1 MREFQEKKKFK
12 KILYSKGMV
21 ITLVVLIIFFARAT
35 YGVYKKQEESSAN
48 SYRAANELKRLV
60 DRQTLLNSELARLST
75 NEGIEEEI
83 RAKFGVSKPGEEVLI
98 IVDPDKATTTE
109 IIEEESLWG
118 KFKNFFN

>member
-21 ITLVVLIIFFARAT
+21 ITLLILIIFFARAT
-35 YGVYKKQEESSAN
+35 YGVYQKQEESSAN
-48 SYRAANELKRLV
+48 TLQAAGELKRLV
-60 DRQTLLNSELARLST
+60 DRQTLLNTELARLST

-98 IVDPDKATTTE
+98 IVDPHKATTTE

-118 KFKNFFN
+118 KFKNLFN